1 MFPKKGMKMSS
12 NTKNDKKIIELLEI
26 MICPKTGGELL
37 YDKDNQELVSKKGKL
52 AYPIVDGIPV
62 MLEDEA
68 RKIK

>member
-1 MFPKKGMKMSS
+1 MSS